1 MVRKRS
7 VKHCISQTL
16 LCVWFVTGC
25 TTAFAQVLPDVLPSV
40 QSAVDRQTE
49 RAREQAVIRASE
61 QAAQRAQEQAAARAQ
76 DQSAA
81 IVQEQVRERAQ
92 TLATDRVQEQAVER
106 VSTQAAGRALNQVEN
121 LQNQP
126 LERVQEQAG
135 RGQQAIQ
142 GQINRAQPAN
152 PITGPAVT
160 LPVDLPA
167 NANAP
172 AVVSAPDAL
181 MPGDLPAA
189 EEPESGAQGNAVFM
203 ELAIEPN
210 TRAIAREWVMLL
222 TRAEREL
229 LDSQAPQ
236 LMQYLIQSSAFNAL
250 DSVLLRFRV
259 PPDLDANDR
268 VLQLVPENLRQLMD
282 RNHLYLLQG
291 EGNTP
296 EGGAGPSPANELLSL
311 PMNPV
316 CTDAVSVGV
325 IDSAVNVTHKAF
337 QTAFTGADS
346 PLSSDSRQPRLITRN
361 FLDKDLEAAT
371 GHGTAIA
378 GVMIGQGPQ
387 LRPLLPAGR
396 IYNAS
401 VVYTQGETHQ
411 GASLMYLLE
420 ALDWM
425 IDLDVQV
432 INMSLTG
439 PANRLLEQGVK
450 AANARGKLIVAAAGN
465 AGPHAE
471 PFYPAAYEGVV
482 SVTAVDRLGTVYRW
496 ANQGN
501 HIDFAA
507 LGVSV
512 PTARGDGSFGAES
525 GTSMAAPVVS
535 AFLACALHEHQGV
548 VDAALSALKTAALDL
563 GTPGHDRVFGHG
575 LLHP

>member
-1 MVRKRS
+1 MNRKRS
-7 VKHCISQTL
+7 FKHRVSQTL
-16 LCVWFVTGC
+16 LCVWFVAGC
-25 TTAFAQVLPDVLPSV
+25 TAASAQVLPDILPSV
-40 QSAVDRQTE
+40 QNAVDRQTE

-81 IVQEQVRERAQ
+81 IVQEQVRERVQ
-92 TLATDRVQEQAVER
+92 GLATDRVQEQAVER
-106 VSTQAAGRALNQVEN
+106 VSAQTAGRALNQVEN
-121 LQNQP
+121 AQNQP
-126 LERVQEQAG
+126 LER
-135 RGQQAIQ
+135 IQ
-142 GQINRAQPAN
+142 GQINRAQPATRVSSPSVN
-152 PITGPAVT
+152 
-160 LPVDLPA
+160 LPVQLPGT
-167 NANAP
+167 ANAP
-172 AVVSAPDAL
+172 VALPAPDSVA
-181 MPGDLPAA
+181 PGGPPVA
-189 EEPESGAQGNAVFM
+189 ETPGSNGQANAVFV

-210 TRAIAREWVMLL
+210 IRAIEREWVMLL
-222 TRAEREL
+222 SAAQREL

-236 LMQYLIQSSAFNAL
+236 LMQYLIQTSRFNAL
-250 DSVLLRFRV
+250 DSVLLKFRV

-268 VLQLVPENLRQLMD
+268 VLQLLPENMRQLMD

-291 EGNTP
+291 DGDNRQRRTSL
-296 EGGAGPSPANELLSL
+296 SPTDKLLSL
-311 PMNPV
+311 PMSPV
-316 CTDAVSVGV
+316 CLEPVSVGM
-325 IDSAVNVTHKAF
+325 IDSAVNFTHSAF
-337 QTAFTGADS
+337 ETAFKTDFRSADG
-346 PLSSDSRQPRLITRN
+346 PVTAAGGHRGLLSRN
-361 FLDKDLEAAT
+361 FLDKDLAPAT

-378 GVMIGQGPQ
+378 GVMIGYGPQ

-401 VVYTQGETHQ
+401 VVHTHGDAHQ

-439 PANRLLEQGVK
+439 PANRLLEQGVR
-450 AANARGKLIVAAAGN
+450 AATARGKLIVAAAGN
-465 AGPHAE
+465 AGPHAG

-496 ANQGN
+496 ANQGA

-535 AFLACALHEHQGV
+535 AFLACALHENQGD
-548 VDAALSALKTAALDL
+548 VDAALLALKMAAIDL
-563 GTPGHDRVFGHG
+563 GTPGHDRIFGHG